1 MPDTHGNHVEE
12 LAVNSCW
19 DLLRDAGVGR
29 LAVWVEDHPDIFP
42 INFVVDH
49 GTLVFR
55 TAEGT
60 KVAGALTDVSVA
72 VEIDGYDEPAGKA
85 WSVVVKGRAERIQ
98 QVQEL
103 TDTLDLPLFPWQAGR
118 KGIFVRVV
126 PSLVTGRRF
135 PVADPDVWRT
145 PLSGVRR
152 SPDE

>member
-1 MPDTHGNHVEE
+1 MTEE
-12 LAVNSCW
+12 YEERIETLSASACW
-19 DLLRDAGVGR
+19 TLLRATGIGR
-29 LAVWVEDHPDIFP
+29 LAVWVEDHPEIFP
-42 INFVVDH
+42 LNYAVDH
-49 GTLVFR
+49 GSLVFR
-55 TAEGT
+55 SAEGT
-60 KVAGALTDVSVA
+60 KLSGALSDVPVA
-72 VEIDGYDEPAGKA
+72 LEIDGYDEPTAEA

-135 PVADPDVWRT
+135 PVADPEVWRT